1 MTESTTARMIAD
13 AIEASGKTQREIA
26 TEICYERPNVVSM
39 MNTGVMRLP
48 LERVPAFAAS
58 TGIDA
63 ELLLRTAMLEYMP
76 ETWNVVARSKRDTGA
91 ERAFPQLEAQ
101 IKVRGAADQVERF
114 KRLCQRERRTYFD
127 MLVQLMDIRD
137 AGSTRSSTRF
147 DGAGGAKLPLQPRM
161 PLRSPEWAHR
171 EAARLLQDM
180 PLGAKRRSAE
190 RMSGGFGV
198 YTARPE

>member
-13 AIEASGKTQREIA
+13 AIEASGETQREIA

-39 MNTGVMRLP
+39 MNTGVMRLW

-63 ELLLRTAMLEYMP
+63 ELVLRTAMLEYMP

-101 IKVRGAADQVERF
+101 IKVRRAADQVERF

-147 DGAGGAKLPLQPRM
+147 DGAGGAKLPLQPECRFEAQNGLIEK
-161 PLRSPEWAHR
+161 LRDFYR
-171 EAARLLQDM
+171 TC
-180 PLGAKRRSAE
+180 RSAQSSILE
-190 RMSGGFGV
+190 ANVGGFGV